1 MTLSRRHS
9 AAAIGGLECAMR
21 KALIAVLVL
30 CAAPALA
37 QQPPVKPA
45 TEPADSRALQAFIER
60 ARKPCETKPA
70 QTCVDLGMKFAAA
83 NPKQGLTLADLQ
95 NLRKRIGDWYQWHR
109 PQLSPGERASFALG
123 LLMADGMGLERLH
136 AAFDTDGD
144 GKVSEKELLANVRL
158 DQRPLGEVLSDPTA
172 VDRVGL
178 AQKLG
183 LPPTLTNGLF
193 QTQQARKPAK

>member
-1 MTLSRRHS
+1 
-9 AAAIGGLECAMR
+9 MR
-21 KALIAVLVL
+21 KALIAALVL
-30 CAAPALA
+30 CAVPAFA
-37 QQPPVKPA
+37 QQQPPAKPA
-45 TEPADSRALQAFIER
+45 TEPADSRVLQAFIAH
-60 ARKPCETKPA
+60 ARKLCETRPA

-109 PQLSPGERASFALG
+109 TQLSPGERASFALG

-136 AAFDTDGD
+136 AAFDLDGD

-158 DQRPLGEVLSDPTA
+158 DDRPLGKVLSDPTA

-193 QTQQARKPAK
+193 QTQQAQKPAK

>member
-1 MTLSRRHS
+1 
-9 AAAIGGLECAMR
+9 MR
-21 KALIAVLVL
+21 KILVAVFLL
-30 CAAPALA
+30 CAAPAFA
-37 QQPPVKPA
+37 QGQPPAKPA
-45 TEPADSRALQAFIER
+45 TEPADSRALQAFIDR
-60 ARKPCETKPA
+60 ARKLCETKPA
-70 QTCVDLGMKFAAA
+70 QACVDLGMRFAAA

-109 PQLSPGERASFALG
+109 AQLSPGERASFALG

-158 DQRPLGEVLSDPTA
+158 DQRPLGKVLADPTA

-183 LPPTLTNGLF
+183 LPPALTNGLF
-193 QTQQARKPAK
+193 QQARKPGK